1 MGLLSILGI
10 GNKVKD
16 ILRNGAIVIDVR
28 TPNEFDQG
36 KIKDSIN
43 IPVDRL
49 SINTERIRG
58 FRKPVVIVCDSGER
72 SQKAMS
78 ILKANGIKDVY
89 YGGRWTR
96 VLKMVKSL

>member
-10 GNKVKD
+10 GNKIKD
-16 ILRNGAIVIDVR
+16 ALRNGAVIIDVR

-49 SINTERIRG
+49 SINTERIRSM
-58 FRKPVVIVCDSGER
+58 RKPIIVVCDSGER
-72 SQKAMS
+72 SQKALS
-78 ILKANGIKDVY
+78 ILKVNGIKDVY